1 VRLAV
6 WRGLPRPIAAGAT
19 SAGPLHAW
27 PRPEAFRPALHLL
40 DAPALLVFDAAARR
54 WLRRDPLLP
63 AFLSEAS
70 GELGAAQGFWS
81 AEPVRFNAA
90 GADDGSLVFY
100 HPDSVGSVAALT
112 DANGTLIEERAHY
125 PFGSV
130 RHLHRPGSVT
140 GGTDF
145 DFTGHERDRESGLV
159 HMGARSYFDL
169 AGVFLSPDPRFAAA
183 AALGR
188 GSEEDRKSF
197 ADYLANPQMGNLY
210 AYALRQPLKYIDPDG
225 LEARVSQG
233 QGLVVTDSV
242 NKIGDYRGSIDVFLA
257 TKAGRSLVQNVRIR
271 RGTIVLREGPVRGDT
286 SQLDYDPVTRTGV
299 ITIDFDKHVD
309 RARNDRWLENR
320 KDLIGTITNNVAR
333 DLNWEIR
340 KIDLSINIQSLGDD
354 LQDLRVLGESTDKR
368 MMQHRLDQTFLA
380 NPAADPQHT
389 VYEGERAAAPKS
401 FWRLRAIEQSRE

>member
-1 VRLAV
+1 
-6 WRGLPRPIAAGAT
+6 
-19 SAGPLHAW
+19 
-27 PRPEAFRPALHLL
+27 
-40 DAPALLVFDAAARR
+40 
-54 WLRRDPLLP
+54 
-63 AFLSEAS
+63 
-70 GELGAAQGFWS
+70 
-81 AEPVRFNAA
+81 
-90 GADDGSLVFY
+90 
-100 HPDSVGSVAALT
+100 
-112 DANGTLIEERAHY
+112 
-125 PFGSV
+125 
-130 RHLHRPGSVT
+130 
-140 GGTDF
+140 
-145 DFTGHERDRESGLV
+145 
-159 HMGARSYFDL
+159 
-169 AGVFLSPDPRFAAA
+169 
-183 AALGR
+183 
-188 GSEEDRKSF
+188 
-197 ADYLANPQMGNLY
+197 MGNLY